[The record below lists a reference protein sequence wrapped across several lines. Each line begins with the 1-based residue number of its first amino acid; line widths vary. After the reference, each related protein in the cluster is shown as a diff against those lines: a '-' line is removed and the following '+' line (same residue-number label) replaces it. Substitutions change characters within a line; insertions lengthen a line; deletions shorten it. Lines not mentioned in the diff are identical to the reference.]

1 MCTCEATASSSC
13 SARVTPHSR
22 AISAACSPIERPG
35 ARLGVLR
42 DLAAR
47 SAPAAAA
54 SACARGP
61 GSDFA
66 RLRSSRMWRRSSLTA
81 IGASEAVSTPP
92 AIPASIC
99 PSAILLAT
107 AITVSSP
114 VPQACWRS

>member
-13 SARVTPHSR
+13 SSRVMPHSD
-22 AISAACSPIERPG
+22 AVLAACSPIESPVRGSAFCGISGTICPG
-35 ARLGVLR
+35 RSRVSVRAR
-42 DLAAR
+42 
-47 SAPAAAA
+47 
-54 SACARGP
+54 P

-66 RLRSSRMWRRSSLTA
+66 RLRSSRMCRRSSLTA

-92 AIPASIC
+92 AIPTSIC

-107 AITVSSP
+107 VMTVSRP